1 MPELNAITVYTKFF
15 TPSYFYF
22 KMGGNAP
29 GLSAVRLDW
38 LVLKAILFLYSTFL
52 SMKPGRIAE
61 SPCYQLAFTSTRI
74 VKYCRNLYYLSS
86 SSFL

>member
-61 SPCYQLAFTSTRI
+61 SPCYRTLLFYYF
-74 VKYCRNLYYLSS
+74 YCLS
-86 SSFL
+86 FVFIICQYNII